1 MSVIRY
7 FKEKKCSKTH
17 VRKLNDGEQR
27 KYLVTNSRME
37 MRSRQELEVQ
47 ETKCCLTLKNQVL
60 SKSTRNMG
68 TIFLRTQK
76 QQQQQKKKPSN
87 FHVYDNVSERNK
99 SLGAIIPGSKDET

>member
-1 MSVIRY
+1 M
-7 FKEKKCSKTH
+7 
-17 VRKLNDGEQR
+17 RKLNDGEQR
-27 KYLVTNSRME
+27 KCLVTNSRME
-37 MRSRQELEVQ
+37 IRSRRELEVQ

-68 TIFLRTQK
+68 TIFLRTQQ
-76 QQQQQKKKPSN
+76 QQQQQKTSN